1 MTATHKIFCDGLIV
15 KDRRES
21 APEWVKGSLS
31 VKVDEFKAFLD
42 KHNNGGW
49 VNIDLLTGKSGKP
62 YAVLN
67 TWKPRK
73 EEGDDD
79 EAID

>member
-1 MTATHKIFCDGLIV
+1 VAPADGLIV

-31 VKVDEFKAFLD
+31 IKVDDFKAFLD
-42 KHNNGGW
+42 KHNSGGW
-49 VNIDLLTGKSGKP
+49 VNIDLLTAKSGKP
-62 YAVLN
+62 YAALN
-67 TWKPRK
+67 TWKPHK
-73 EEGDDD
+73 DEGDDD